1 MENGEHRAFSRD
13 LMIGPQ
19 LPGAAGSGTRQ
30 PINSGHPGDR
40 EELVHAGERAE
51 EVKRR
56 VDV

>member
-1 MENGEHRAFSRD
+1 
-13 LMIGPQ
+13 